1 MPLAIIADIHIFVF
15 IQSKGGTM
23 NAWLKVIPTEYEEN
37 TKLISVS
44 ILAPQANLQKLL
56 RGCDIL
62 NSDCYMPIL
71 LYGKK

>member
-1 MPLAIIADIHIFVF
+1 
-15 IQSKGGTM
+15 M